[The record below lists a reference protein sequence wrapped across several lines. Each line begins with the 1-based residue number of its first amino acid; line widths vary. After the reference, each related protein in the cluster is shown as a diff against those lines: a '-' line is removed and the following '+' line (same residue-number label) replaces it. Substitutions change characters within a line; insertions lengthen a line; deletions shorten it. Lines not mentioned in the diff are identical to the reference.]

1 MVLDALLCYDK
12 PTDPSIQCNMRWRCC
27 MWEVSKKQRCTS
39 RTLNFNFE
47 LTLMLDIVISV
58 KNWIEKIQRPVIYLH
73 INNDSTNLPLKLLV
87 HSKWREERKR
97 EGDINPV
104 ESLFVE
110 WHDGDWCFYVFFG
123 VFFFFKRKFCVC
135 FLSIKLCSFA
145 SVKWAQTNIAC
156 GILCDWLDPVRRKK
170 NVVKLLLV

>member
-1 MVLDALLCYDK
+1 MHIFGEEICINKTATVVLDALWCYDK

-27 MWEVSKKQRCTS
+27 MWEVSKQRCTS

-97 EGDINPV
+97 ERETSIRLNPCLLKGTM
-104 ESLFVE
+104 ET
-110 WHDGDWCFYVFFG
+110 DVFMSSS
-123 VFFFFKRKFCVC
+123 VFFFSNVNFVCV
-135 FLSIKLCSFA
+135 FF
-145 SVKWAQTNIAC
+145 Q
-156 GILCDWLDPVRRKK
+156 
-170 NVVKLLLV
+170 

>member
-1 MVLDALLCYDK
+1 MYDK

-27 MWEVSKKQRCTS
+27 MWEVSKQRCTS

-87 HSKWREERKR
+87 HSKWREERERER
-97 EGDINPV
+97 EGGQHQSGWILV
-104 ESLFVE
+104 CQMARWRLMFL
-110 WHDGDWCFYVFFG
+110 CLLRC
-123 VFFFFKRKFCVC
+123 FFFKCKFCVC

-156 GILCDWLDPVRRKK
+156 GILCDWLDPLREK